1 MNLYYLIADM
11 FAALSLFGLA
21 YMAHYRII
29 KQGESDPVLKHLRFV
44 MCSCLVAGVG
54 HLARNVSPPMAL
66 VGSAGL
72 LSYFLTKWGNIQAI
86 IHQPTLTDVRVITAR
101 VAEVAAK
108 MALLLD
114 PPTDETR

>member
-29 KQGESDPVLKHLRFV
+29 KQGEADPALKHLRFV
-44 MCSCLVAGVG
+44 MYSCLVAGVG
-54 HLARNVSPPMAL
+54 HMARNVCPPMAV
-66 VGSAGL
+66 VGAAGL
-72 LSYFLTKWGNIQAI
+72 LCLFVTKRNNIQAI
-86 IHQPTLTDVRVITAR
+86 IHQPTLTDVQVITAR